1 MSNKNPFEI
10 RTELLHLAKDYMDR
24 QQEINM
30 QFAHRAYETALDAG
44 KVTAET
50 WKDFV
55 PAQYSMEDLMK
66 KANDLYSFVAPK
78 TDNTQKSNMTTKSK
92 AQVLSEEEKNE
103 ITSRL

>member
-24 QQEINM
+24 QQELNM
-30 QFAHRAYETALDAG
+30 QFAHRAYESALDAG

-55 PAQYSMEDLMK
+55 PAQYTVEELMK
-66 KANDLYSFVAPK
+66 KANELYSFVAP
-78 TDNTQKSNMTTKSK
+78 TTPSKSVKSK
-92 AQVLSEEEKNE
+92 SQILTEGQKDAISE
-103 ITSRL
+103 TL